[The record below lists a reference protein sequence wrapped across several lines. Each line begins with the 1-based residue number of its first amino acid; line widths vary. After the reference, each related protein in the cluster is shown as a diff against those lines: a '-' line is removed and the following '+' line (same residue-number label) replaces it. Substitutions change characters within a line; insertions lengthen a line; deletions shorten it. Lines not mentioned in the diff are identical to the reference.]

1 MAKFAQYY
9 LEYLKDDLFSKF
21 EWDERQKHFGAYFDS
36 NDSIDF
42 TSGEGEGCKTYKHD
56 VYHLS
61 SNKEIIVMRIANDK
75 TKEVIQDFKSV
86 IVKHEP
92 PCFVIIDNR
101 ERCRR
106 IAIQKNKE
114 SFNTTDSLK
123 KIIQEVLDNKMRADH
138 NIGLKLHPQFYPR
151 DFYKAWRLRQY
162 TTSCIRFNISEGQ
175 MPDKFEGEDLDDQS
189 IMDFAIRLNEEE
201 SRKKYRSVL
210 ELNPPSDTPFLAV
223 DESSTFI
230 RNLVKFHANTGAS
243 IEIVTNDGSRFTCYI
258 DDDEESDSIVT
269 NEIDTEHLDV
279 LFLDKAEKEDEEVR
293 KRITAAENELIEF
306 INKMKVVA
314 DEENGKEKVA

>member
-9 LEYLKDDLFSKF
+9 LEYLKDNIFSEK
-21 EWDERQKHFGAYFDS
+21 EWAERQKHFGSYFES
-36 NDSIDF
+36 NESIDF
-42 TSGEGEGCKTYKHD
+42 SLGEDEGRKTYKHD

-61 SNKEIIVMRIANDK
+61 SNKDIVVMRIANDK
-75 TKEVIQDFKSV
+75 TKEVIQDFK
-86 IVKHEP
+86 IVPVRHEP

-101 ERCRR
+101 DRCRR

-123 KIIQEVLDNKMRADH
+123 KIIQEVLDRKMQADH
-138 NIGLKLHPQFYPR
+138 YMSLKLHPQFYPR

-162 TTSCIRFNISEGQ
+162 TTACIRFNLWDGK
-175 MPDKFEGEDLDDQS
+175 MPKEFKGEELDDQS

-269 NEIDTEHLDV
+269 NEIDTEYLDV

-293 KRITAAENELIEF
+293 KRITAAENELVEF

-314 DEENGKEKVA
+314 DEENGKEKVS